1 MDINSQNQAKETISS
16 YLRNYIG
23 EKEPVI
29 VKKLVHKITKDVTLY
44 VAVGLTKSQLSE
56 VQVSKELPEEIL
68 DNLIIRQL
76 LEDKKQN
83 IFVIFLG
90 ELSKYRGF
98 EELVQHFPLRRREEP
113 VFRNYVISRE
123 KQLQLYGTVN
133 VCNSSRKSW
142 ESVIMKVGHDNGV
155 VIKIINKLNDSTL

>member
-98 EELVQHFPLRRREEP
+98 EKLVQHFPLRRREEP

-155 VIKIINKLNDSTL
+155 VIKIINKPNDSTL

>member
-1 MDINSQNQAKETISS
+1 MDINSQNQARETISS
-16 YLRNYIG
+16 YLKNYIG

-29 VKKLVHKITKDVTLY
+29 VKKLVHKITKETTLY
-44 VAVGLTKSQLSE
+44 VTVGLTQSQLAE
-56 VQVSKELPEEIL
+56 VQVIKELPEEIL
-68 DNLIIRQL
+68 NNLIARKI

-83 IFVIFLG
+83 ISVIFLG
-90 ELSKYRGF
+90 ELSRYRGF
-98 EELVQHFPLRRREEP
+98 EELVQHFPLRLREEP
-113 VFRNYVISRE
+113 VFRNYVITRE

-155 VIKIINKLNDSTL
+155 IIKIINKPNDSTL